1 MTHRMTILAG
11 AVAAFGLGFGLAL
24 AADNEAGVPLSP
36 AEAVG
41 GWTLQSAGHA
51 ICMLRLTANHLA
63 RAGDCGGA
71 LPSGVAGWATTAN
84 GMALTGADGQVLMRF
99 DRWSNSLFVSRR
111 TSGEDLQL
119 MRGAPNVPAGSS
131 SAGINPGPRPYD

>member
-1 MTHRMTILAG
+1 MTDRKTIVAG
-11 AVAAFGLGFGLAL
+11 AVVALGLGCGLAL

-36 AEAVG
+36 GEAAG

-51 ICMLRLTANHLA
+51 ICMLKLTATHQA

-71 LPSGVAGWATTAN
+71 LPAGIAGWATTAS

-111 TSGEDLQL
+111 ASGEDLQL

-131 SAGINPGPRPYD
+131 SAGLTPAPTP

>member
-1 MTHRMTILAG
+1 MILAG
-11 AVAAFGLGFGLAL
+11 AVAAFGCGIGVAL

-36 AEAVG
+36 AEAAG

-71 LPSGVAGWATTAN
+71 LPSGVAGWATTSN
-84 GMALTGADGQVLMRF
+84 GVALTGADGQVLMRF

-111 TSGEDLQL
+111 TSGDDLQL
-119 MRGAPNVPAGSS
+119 MRGAPNVRAGSS
-131 SAGINPGPRPYD
+131 NAGLAPAPTP